1 MDTCVFYLKGWD
13 EMVFKFSFWKKKKI
27 GKSIRAYV
35 TGRVKEKRS
44 FEEQLE
50 RLEVQLQSKIL
61 DQFTFERMRDILE
74 VSFVQQQEESRAY
87 MQNTFLKTSP
97 F

>member
-1 MDTCVFYLKGWD
+1 MK
-13 EMVFKFSFWKKKKI
+13 FKFSFGKKKRV
-27 GKSIRAYV
+27 KSIRAYV
-35 TGRVKEKRS
+35 RGRLNEKRA

-50 RLEVQLQSKIL
+50 RLEVQLQNKIL
-61 DQFTFERMRDILE
+61 DQFTYERMRDILE
-74 VSFVQQQEESRAY
+74 VRFVQQQEESRAY

>member
-1 MDTCVFYLKGWD
+1 MKFQ
-13 EMVFKFSFWKKKKI
+13 FSFGKKKM

-35 TGRVKEKRS
+35 TGRMKEKRA

-50 RLEVQLQSKIL
+50 RLEVQLENKTL

-74 VSFVQQQEESRAY
+74 ASFVQQQEESRVQ

-97 F
+97 FEDWNSLRV

>member
-1 MDTCVFYLKGWD
+1 MG
-13 EMVFKFSFWKKKKI
+13 FKPNFWKKKKM
-27 GKSIRAYV
+27 GNSVCAYV
-35 TGRVKEKRS
+35 RGRVKQKRA
-44 FEEQLE
+44 FEQQLE
-50 RLEVQLQSKIL
+50 RLEAQLLNKTL
-61 DQFTFERMRDILE
+61 DQDSYERMRDILE

>member
-1 MDTCVFYLKGWD
+1 MG
-13 EMVFKFSFWKKKKI
+13 FKSNFWKKKKI

-35 TGRVKEKRS
+35 RGRVKEKIA
-44 FEEQLE
+44 FEQQLE
-50 RLEVQLQSKIL
+50 RLEVQLQNKIL
-61 DQFTFERMRDILE
+61 DQFTYERMRDILE
-74 VSFVQQQEESRAY
+74 ASFVQQQEESRAH

>member
-1 MDTCVFYLKGWD
+1 MGFLFVSG
-13 EMVFKFSFWKKKKI
+13 KKKKMA
-27 GKSIRAYV
+27 KLVRAYV
-35 TGRVKEKRS
+35 KDRVKEKRA

-50 RLEVQLQSKIL
+50 RLEVQLQNKML
-61 DQFTFERMRDILE
+61 DQFTYERMRDILE
-74 VSFVQQQEESRAY
+74 VSFVRQQEESRAH